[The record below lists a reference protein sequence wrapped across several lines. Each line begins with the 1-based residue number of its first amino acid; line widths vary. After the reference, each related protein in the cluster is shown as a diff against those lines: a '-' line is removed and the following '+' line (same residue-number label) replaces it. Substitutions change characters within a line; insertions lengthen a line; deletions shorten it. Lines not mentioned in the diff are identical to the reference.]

1 MRNEIIVD
9 NIGDLGKNL
18 KEMIDKLEEL
28 IVDNDIYI
36 RTFGFNINLENKNEI
51 FKALNFAV
59 QANSEIISQIRR
71 ETAKTRKKGDVGKKK
86 SLSKEQ
92 EIELIEYIQDGFT
105 RQDASE
111 RFGVS
116 PSTVS
121 RVLKRYN
128 VSLKPGPKNN

>member
-1 MRNEIIVD
+1 MRNEIIVH
-9 NIGDLGKNL
+9 NVGDLGKNL
-18 KEMIDKLEEL
+18 KEMIGKLEEL

-36 RTFGFNINLENKNEI
+36 KTFGFNINLENKDEI
-51 FKALNFAV
+51 FKTLNFAV
-59 QANSEIISQIRR
+59 QVNSEMISQIRK

-128 VSLKPGPKNN
+128 VSLKPGPKK

>member
-1 MRNEIIVD
+1 MRKTLIVE
-9 NIGDLGKNL
+9 NIGELGKNL

-36 RTFGFNINLENKNEI
+36 ETLEFNINLENKDEI
-51 FKALNFAV
+51 FNTLRFAIE
-59 QANSEIISQIRR
+59 ANSQMISQIRK

-92 EIELIEYIQDGFT
+92 ELELIECIQDGFT
-105 RQDASE
+105 RQDASKK
-111 RFGVS
+111 FGIS

-128 VSLKPGPKNN
+128 VSLKPGPKK

>member
-1 MRNEIIVD
+1 MRDVIVIN
-9 NIGDLGKNL
+9 NIGELGKNL
-18 KEMIDKLEEL
+18 REMMDKLEEL
-28 IVDNDIYI
+28 IIDNDIYI
-36 RTFGFNINLENKNEI
+36 ETLEFDINLENKDEI
-51 FKALNFAV
+51 FNTLRFAIEV
-59 QANSEIISQIRR
+59 NSQMISELRK

-111 RFGVS
+111 KFGVS

-121 RVLKRYN
+121 RVLKRHKI
-128 VSLKPGPKNN
+128 SLKPGPKK